1 VSRDG
6 TLKYVLTAVVHPDP
20 LIEAVSRPHAPAEAW
35 TQAFVDRTG
44 TVAAGEGPA
53 AALVGRPVAADVL
66 ARVREAPRGIYRRER
81 EHGESDYVA
90 FSEAPFSGWTAMIS
104 LPAAQ
109 IDAPI
114 RQSLAWLASVGLLIV
129 GIGCAAAVVLG
140 RAVAAALKSASAAA
154 HALVRAE
161 RPPARPSSVAEVA
174 SLGEALQEAATL
186 LKRRGE
192 EREELLRQ
200 AEAAVR
206 LRDAFLARASHE
218 LRTPLTVVKGHL
230 RLLARQ
236 LADGQAAG
244 LVAVADKHVD
254 RVTQLVAHLLDAS
267 RLAAG
272 QLPVEPEPTEL
283 AAVVAEAVAQV
294 RPLAQ
299 DKAVRLETA
308 VPTGLRLVGDRLQL
322 EQAVLNLL
330 TNAVKHTAAGGTI
343 RAEGAGQGAQV
354 ELRVRDSGEGIA
366 PEYLERVF
374 EPFFQAGSAVGR
386 RKAAGA
392 GAGLGLALVRGI
404 VELHGGRVWAESEGP
419 GKGSTFVVRLP
430 LSSTTDR
437 AA

>member
-1 VSRDG
+1 MLAKHRPRKRVNSSLPQEFLDRVEVYPSPPPADRER
-6 TLKYVLTAVVHPDP
+6 VPQVVEPDVRQLRPARGP
-20 LIEAVSRPHAPAEAW
+20 LEGVAHE
-35 TQAFVDRTG
+35 VDR
-44 TVAAGEGPA
+44 EGPA
-53 AALVGRPVAADVL
+53 V
-66 ARVREAPRGIYRRER
+66 
-81 EHGESDYVA
+81 
-90 FSEAPFSGWTAMIS
+90 
-104 LPAAQ
+104 
-109 IDAPI
+109 
-114 RQSLAWLASVGLLIV
+114 
-129 GIGCAAAVVLG
+129 
-140 RAVAAALKSASAAA
+140 
-154 HALVRAE
+154 
-161 RPPARPSSVAEVA
+161 RPSSVAEVV

-186 LKRRGE
+186 LKRRSE

-200 AEAAVR
+200 GEAAVR

-299 DKAVRLETA
+299 DKAVRLEVA

-330 TNAVKHTAAGGTI
+330 TNAVTHTAAGGTI

-354 ELRVRDSGEGIA
+354 ELRVRDTGEGIA

-386 RKAAGA
+386 RKAAGV

-404 VELHGGRVWAESEGP
+404 VELHCGRVWAESEGP